1 MNPSKGKTP
10 TKRKAGM
17 NNSTSKKS
25 AFNRCLNIY
34 YIACERQGRKSKDAQ
49 QKQCRLA
56 AALFDQMDQYE
67 TLTK

>member
-1 MNPSKGKTP
+1 
-10 TKRKAGM
+10 M

-56 AALFDQMDQYE
+56 AALFDQMDEYSAIA
-67 TLTK
+67 K